1 MQISSNLA
9 GRIQFLTADLQSLEK
24 SETTPVKAVFD
35 DTVIDFFDALS
46 KELMHDVRSR
56 QYSDVIAYAFWVR
69 KASLLKVKESFT
81 AKTKL
86 GRGVA
91 FHIAPSNVPINFAVS
106 MTSSLLAGNVSI
118 VRVSNKDFEQ
128 VKIVIEAINKVLASE
143 SFAHLKDYVIV
154 VRYDRDKDVNDFL
167 SSICDVRIVWG
178 GNATVGELR
187 LSPIPPRAIEMTF
200 PDRYSIAL
208 INSDEYLNSDKKI
221 VAQNFYIDTYF
232 TDQNACSSPRLV
244 VWTGNKVKEAQDCFY
259 KELKALLNEKY
270 QFSPI
275 LAIDKLNAFC
285 ELAIAHRGV
294 KKIAEDNVL
303 VRVELPEIFDDLMNF
318 KLGGGY
324 FFDYATNDLNSIVK
338 ILKKPCQT
346 ISYFGIDPQKIKELV
361 VNNGVRGVDR
371 IVPLGKTMEL
381 EFYWDGYNMIDAMSR
396 YLDLL

>member
-1 MQISSNLA
+1 MQISSSVVSK
-9 GRIQFLTADLQSLEK
+9 IQFLTADLQSLEK

-35 DTVIDFFDALS
+35 ESVIEFFDALS

-86 GRGVA
+86 GRGVG

-128 VKIVIEAINKVLASE
+128 VKIVIEAINKLLASE

-285 ELAIAHRGV
+285 ELAIAHNGV
-294 KKIAEDNVL
+294 KKIADDNVL

-324 FFDYATNDLNSIVK
+324 FFDYVANDLNSIVK

-346 ISYFGIDPQKIKELV
+346 ISYLGIEPQKIKDLV